1 MAYSPRDILI
11 TGLKNAYALESHAA
25 DVTENQASRLGDYPE
40 LQRRVQQ
47 HHEETLRQR
56 DRLGECLSQLG
67 ESPST
72 LKDSV
77 LRLVGNL
84 QNMFHATADDEV
96 LKGTFASVSLEHYEI
111 AAYKSLIAM
120 AEACND
126 LSVANVC
133 RQNLRE
139 EEAMAEFLDR
149 NIEQVTRAR
158 PGEPVRGDVRLSGRR
173 KTERVA
179 GATLRPHPPVAAPT
193 ALRDAIRA

>member
-1 MAYSPRDILI
+1 MAYSQREILV

-56 DRLGECLSQLG
+56 DRLGECLDQLG
-67 ESPST
+67 ESPSS
-72 LKDSV
+72 LKESV
-77 LRLVGNL
+77 LRLVGNM
-84 QNMFHATADDEV
+84 QTMFHATADDEV

-126 LSVANVC
+126 RAVADVC

-139 EEAMAEFLDR
+139 EEAMAEFLDS
-149 NIEQVTRAR
+149 NIGQVTRAYLAKASAGR
-158 PGEPVRGDVRLSGRR
+158 ESQSG
-173 KTERVA
+173 VM
-179 GATLRPHPPVAAPT
+179 
-193 ALRDAIRA
+193 

>member
-1 MAYSPRDILI
+1 MAYSQREILV

-47 HHEETLRQR
+47 HHEETLGQR

-67 ESPST
+67 ESPSN
-72 LKDSV
+72 LKESV

-84 QNMFHATADDEV
+84 QTMFHATADDEV

-111 AAYKSLIAM
+111 AAYRSLIAM
-120 AEACND
+120 AEACSER
-126 LSVANVC
+126 SVAEVC

-149 NIEQVTRAR
+149 NIEQVTRAYLAKAAGGR
-158 PGEPVRGDVRLSGRR
+158 ERQSG
-173 KTERVA
+173 VM
-179 GATLRPHPPVAAPT
+179 
-193 ALRDAIRA
+193 

>member
-1 MAYSPRDILI
+1 MAYSQRDILI

-40 LQRRVQQ
+40 LHRRVRQ

-67 ESPST
+67 ESPSA

-77 LRLVGNL
+77 LRLVGNM

-120 AEACND
+120 AEASND
-126 LSVANVC
+126 RSVAEVC

-139 EEAMAEFLDR
+139 EEAMADFLDS
-149 NIEQVTRAR
+149 NIEQVTRAY
-158 PGEPVRGDVRLSGRR
+158 LAKASGGR
-173 KTERVA
+173 ESQSGVM
-179 GATLRPHPPVAAPT
+179 
-193 ALRDAIRA
+193 

>member
-1 MAYSPRDILI
+1 MAYSQRDILI

-40 LQRRVQQ
+40 LQRRVRQ

-67 ESPST
+67 ESPSA

-77 LRLVGNL
+77 LRLVGNM

-120 AEACND
+120 AEASND
-126 LSVANVC
+126 RSVAEVC

-139 EEAMAEFLDR
+139 EEAMADFLDS
-149 NIEQVTRAR
+149 NIEQVTRAY
-158 PGEPVRGDVRLSGRR
+158 LAKASGGR
-173 KTERVA
+173 ESQSGVM
-179 GATLRPHPPVAAPT
+179 
-193 ALRDAIRA
+193 

>member
-1 MAYSPRDILI
+1 MAYSQRDILV

-40 LQRRVQQ
+40 LQRRVRQ

-67 ESPST
+67 ESPSA

-77 LRLVGNL
+77 LRLVGNM

-120 AEACND
+120 AEASND
-126 LSVANVC
+126 RSVAEVC

-139 EEAMAEFLDR
+139 EEAMADFLDS
-149 NIEQVTRAR
+149 NIEQVTRAY
-158 PGEPVRGDVRLSGRR
+158 LAKASGGV
-173 KTERVA
+173 ESQSGVM
-179 GATLRPHPPVAAPT
+179 
-193 ALRDAIRA
+193 